1 MFPPAAAEHG
11 ASAKSPGND
20 DDPAWGEPPLL
31 ANGLQHHEQ
40 QETAMNREHQHQLQ
54 DGDHIEHQGEQLDAE
69 LDDDAVAA
77 EYLIVLRLEST
88 RDAPHPGD
96 PADGIVRDLLAPTTS
111 ATPHQRDGQAA
122 PEAALPD
129 LLASLA
135 LHDANNNT
143 SGTSTTTAPTA
154 AFTCPPPPPTARIA
168 VDAAETLALAWVVY
182 HVATGRIVHAHLS
195 LCRPDDALH
204 VSEYARAR
212 SGIGN
217 VILHS
222 VPTALHDALVD
233 LDAYLHDRGWLTRDA
248 PPIAL
253 VTHDAS
259 DLRRH
264 LPNEARRKHLPLP
277 AFLALP
283 RYFAVTHE
291 VHKWLRYHPD
301 EVARVG
307 TALALPDLCDYFSVH
322 YAPGPILDEAT
333 LRSQVGPWT
342 EHALVAR
349 AESVPAILR
358 RCLAT
363 AHLVTALRT
372 YRYPGVFTHAIDAA
386 LARDQFDREM
396 SHVVHLA
403 GVPDRAN
410 LASWFH
416 EAGIEPVEIFH
427 LVVDAAASGDVFV
440 TFASHDDATRALGL
454 AGRALPAT
462 ENGEG
467 PWLIEVAPS
476 SPAVLV
482 HAHEHLVPVPIPPR
496 TTTNAHDHQ
505 DQLDYLD
512 RDSALQ
518 EHLLKAQVAAVS
530 AAANARSSTFS
541 SPPHHPGA
549 GGIPRPRHLSH
560 THADGHM
567 RPGDWLCPACQFHNF
582 ASRHLCH
589 KCATP
594 NPRAEGVPSAFLDL
608 AERGPAAATRT
619 SGDLD
624 VLGISG
630 PTPVMYHDTPPND
643 ASAADHDDR
652 RTGSAAWLDAPSP
665 SSSLLGGTGT
675 RPVPPPTALWPASA
689 SAGTTAPPPP
699 PPLLTPTGTA
709 MTPLTRFSAGA
720 PGTSAQTDLATDPVT
735 GEWTCPTPACGQ
747 RNPPGRGRCLRC
759 GAAMGAAAAAAV
771 SALAAYRTSP
781 DPPPGIWDDPAWARD
796 ALDAAAMARGVPAPA
811 SPRASHP
818 FAALNGNPGGP
829 GMGLGVHVPGV
840 TTHQQQHHGMHHQHH
855 GPASGVGM
863 FGPGPSGPGPRGHRT
878 RHHHPFH
885 HSHHHHDQPPA
896 MRPGDWIC
904 PNGDCRFQ
912 NFASRAMCLR
922 CGTPSPTP
930 PSQLCPV
937 PFRPGDWLCAAC
949 AAHNFASR
957 LNCVRCGCAKAFSLA
972 AAHAAAVAAQR
983 RGNPMGSSGGFGGPQ
998 VPQLQQQQPPMMGGG
1013 GLFGGASAAGMV
1025 GELAGMPFRDP
1036 RGM

>member
-1 MFPPAAAEHG
+1 MLPPAAADQG
-11 ASAKSPGND
+11 ASAKSLGND
-20 DDPAWGEPPLL
+20 DDPAWGEPLLL
-31 ANGLQHHEQ
+31 ANGLLHHEQ
-40 QETAMNREHQHQLQ
+40 HDTTMDREHPPQLQ
-54 DGDHIEHQGEQLDAE
+54 DGDHVEHQGEQLDAE
-69 LDDDAVAA
+69 LEDDAVAA

-96 PADGIVRDLLAPTTS
+96 PADGVARDLLAPTTS
-111 ATPHQRDGQAA
+111 APAPRQHDDQPTPDAV
-122 PEAALPD
+122 LPD

-135 LHDANNNT
+135 LHDPNNNASST
-143 SGTSTTTAPTA
+143 GTTTAA
-154 AFTCPPPPPTARIA
+154 NASFACPPPPPTARIA

-212 SGIGN
+212 SGLGN
-217 VILHS
+217 VILPS
-222 VPTALHDALVD
+222 VPTTLHDALVD
-233 LDAYLHDRGWLTRDA
+233 LDAYLHDRGWLARDA

-291 VHKWLRYHPD
+291 VRKWLRYHPD

-322 YAPGPILDEAT
+322 YAPGPVLDEAT

-358 RCLAT
+358 RCQAT
-363 AHLVTALRT
+363 AHLVTALRA

-454 AGRALPAT
+454 AGRALPVN
-462 ENGEG
+462 ENGDG

-482 HAHEHLVPVPIPPR
+482 HAHEHLVPR
-496 TTTNAHDHQ
+496 T
-505 DQLDYLD
+505 
-512 RDSALQ
+512 
-518 EHLLKAQVAAVS
+518 LLKAQAAAVS

-541 SPPHHPGA
+541 STSSPHHPGA

-608 AERGPAAATRT
+608 AEHGPAVTATRGNG
-619 SGDLD
+619 GDLD

-630 PTPVMYHDTPPND
+630 PTPVMYHDTQNAD
-643 ASAADHDDR
+643 AASLSLADHDER
-652 RTGSAAWLDAPSP
+652 RAGGVGGSAAWLDAPT
-665 SSSLLGGTGT
+665 SSASLLSGT
-675 RPVPPPTALWPASA
+675 RSVAPPPPAALWPASA
-689 SAGTTAPPPP
+689 AAVTAPPPP
-699 PPLLTPTGTA
+699 PPLTSTGHRHDPTD
-709 MTPLTRFSAGA
+709 PLPPAVPPLPHR
-720 PGTSAQTDLATDPVT
+720 PTSRSTPVT
-735 GEWTCPTPACGQ
+735 G
-747 RNPPGRGRCLRC
+747 RMDLVLPPCAVNASRRDAAGCLRC
-759 GAAMGAAAAAAV
+759 GGRHG
-771 SALAAYRTSP
+771 ALAAENSC
-781 DPPPGIWDDPAWARD
+781 
-796 ALDAAAMARGVPAPA
+796 
-811 SPRASHP
+811 H
-818 FAALNGNPGGP
+818 
-829 GMGLGVHVPGV
+829 
-840 TTHQQQHHGMHHQHH
+840 
-855 GPASGVGM
+855 
-863 FGPGPSGPGPRGHRT
+863 
-878 RHHHPFH
+878 
-885 HSHHHHDQPPA
+885 
-896 MRPGDWIC
+896 
-904 PNGDCRFQ
+904 
-912 NFASRAMCLR
+912 
-922 CGTPSPTP
+922 
-930 PSQLCPV
+930 
-937 PFRPGDWLCAAC
+937 
-949 AAHNFASR
+949 
-957 LNCVRCGCAKAFSLA
+957 
-972 AAHAAAVAAQR
+972 
-983 RGNPMGSSGGFGGPQ
+983 
-998 VPQLQQQQPPMMGGG
+998 
-1013 GLFGGASAAGMV
+1013 
-1025 GELAGMPFRDP
+1025 
-1036 RGM
+1036 